1 MKIGYARISTT
12 DQKMHLQIDA
22 LEKAGC
28 ENVFRE
34 SASGSKTERAEL
46 ESAFEKTTS
55 GDTLVVWKL
64 DRLGRSLRDVID
76 FVERLS
82 QKGVG
87 FQSLT
92 DGIDTSSPTGK
103 FFFHIIGAFSELER
117 DLIRERTRAGLIA
130 AKKRGRVGGQ
140 PRAIDPKTFKSALSL
155 YKSNDLSI
163 REICTSLNINSRTLA
178 RYLAKYRTDHPGE
191 LD

>member
-1 MKIGYARISTT
+1 LKIGYARISTT

>member
-28 ENVFRE
+28 ERIFRE
-34 SASGSKTERAEL
+34 SASGSKTERIEL
-46 ESAFEKTTS
+46 ENAFEKTTS
-55 GDTLVVWKL
+55 GDIFVVWKL

-82 QKGVG
+82 EKGVG

-117 DLIRERTRAGLIA
+117 DLIRERTKAGLIA
-130 AKKRGRVGGQ
+130 AKKRGRVGGR

-163 REICTSLNINSRTLA
+163 REICESLKINPRTLS
-178 RYLAKYRTDHPGE
+178 RYIAEYKTVHPRE
-191 LD
+191 FD